1 MAEQLRNA
9 LIKRQQLLELTNL
22 SNTALFDKLNPKS
35 RYHDPSFPKR
45 VYLSSRTVRWRLGDV
60 LDWIEAC
67 PRDPM
72 INSKGLQ

>member
-1 MAEQLRNA
+1 MPEQQRDA
-9 LIKRQQLLELTNL
+9 LIKRQQLLLLTKL

-45 VYLSSRTVRWRLGDV
+45 IYLSSRTVRWRLSDV

-67 PRDPM
+67 PRERTV
-72 INSKGLQ
+72 NGGGLQ